1 MFELERVWLVWH
13 FTIWERQ
20 NKHDLEIEKSIWYL
34 SCHLYFV
41 LSKYEILRYE
51 LLNKFVLVF
60 HKSTFVVE
68 ASQKYDI
75 GNWYS
80 DLPYQIGKCL

>member
-1 MFELERVWLVWH
+1 M
-13 FTIWERQ
+13 
-20 NKHDLEIEKSIWYL
+20 
-34 SCHLYFV
+34 
-41 LSKYEILRYE
+41 
-51 LLNKFVLVF
+51 NKFVLVI

-80 DLPYQIGKCL
+80 DLPYQIGKCLSMKSSCLAPIRGQMWVGVLNNAIIMTNIDFKLEKQR